1 MAQVDRSFIPPGQ
14 DASPSQV
21 SSPALPVHST
31 QLPLFHEGQPGAL
44 FKIISLSK
52 IHLIHNDMVLDRC
65 DIRLFHCTLLIMK
78 SSILY
83 FKLMWHSERSER
95 SARSFCKYSSVPPKV
110 TAVINCSFYSRA
122 FHMLYHSTLRL
133 SAVMTGQSPKDT
145 KTDFKKNYLIFN
157 YNIWHVC

>member
-1 MAQVDRSFIPPGQ
+1 MNLISRGAGSVGAVAPVALFSRGQ
-14 DASPSQV
+14 R
-21 SSPALPVHST
+21 
-31 QLPLFHEGQPGAL
+31 GQPGAL

-122 FHMLYHSTLRL
+122 FRILCHSTLRR

-145 KTDFKKNYLIFN
+145 KTNFHGLNKLFKLFDF
-157 YNIWHVC
+157 